1 MRKLCTVI
9 CLTAMAAFL
18 VAGLAVQAQDNASQG
33 GGRGHMRMGG
43 REGMRMDPQQRADRM
58 AKMLNLSDDQKSKVL
73 DILNGE
79 QKQISDLR
87 SDTSLSQQ
95 DRRSKMREIREGTG
109 SQIRALL
116 NSDQQQKYD
125 QMQQRMKERMEH
137 NRGGSGAQGQNPG
150 QTQRSP
156 Q

>member
-1 MRKLCTVI
+1 MRKLYT
-9 CLTAMAAFL
+9 TACMTAAAL
-18 VAGLAVQAQDNASQG
+18 VLFGGLGLQAQDNNTAQG
-33 GGRGHMRMGG
+33 AGQGHMRMGQ

-58 AKMLNLSDDQKSKVL
+58 AKALNLNEDQKSKVL

-79 QKQISDLR
+79 QKQVSDVR
-87 SDTSLSQQ
+87 SDSSLSQE

-125 QMQQRMKERMEH
+125 QMQQRMKERMER
-137 NRGGSGAQGQNPG
+137 RGGGQGQNSG
-150 QTQRSP
+150 QSQPSP